1 MLGEIRLS
9 RNRRETLE
17 TSRETKISRIMRE
30 GSKKKKSIIGELL
43 LRCLMM
49 RSREDRKKLIGSGD
63 SSKIRL
69 RKTLQNN
76 VKEMLREELLFR
88 IEIKRRVLN
97 LLDSIGKVLT
107 ETKWFN
113 NSIKIQAIT

>member
-1 MLGEIRLS
+1 
-9 RNRRETLE
+9 
-17 TSRETKISRIMRE
+17 
-30 GSKKKKSIIGELL
+30 
-43 LRCLMM
+43 MM
-49 RSREDRKKLIGSGD
+49 RLREDRKKLIDSGD